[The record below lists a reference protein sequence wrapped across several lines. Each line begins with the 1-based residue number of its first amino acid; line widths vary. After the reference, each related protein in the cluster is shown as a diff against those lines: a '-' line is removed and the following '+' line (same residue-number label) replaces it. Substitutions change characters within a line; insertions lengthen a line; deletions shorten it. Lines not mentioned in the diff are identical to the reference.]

1 MIMAGGPSTPASQVP
16 SVSATRA
23 VLVGERV
30 LAEVPDRSVV
40 GLGVVV
46 DGDLEDAPVEIG
58 NELGFARLYVLPV
71 PADGSRSRGAGWFSA
86 RHRSPSSLPIR
97 TTERRL
103 LIGKSGL

>member
-1 MIMAGGPSTPASQVP
+1 MPGHDHGGRSVDAGEPGSLGIGHA
-16 SVSATRA
+16 A

-46 DGDLEDAPVEIG
+46 DGDSKMPPVEIG

-71 PADGSRSRGAGWFSA
+71 PADGSRLVEQGGFGPPPLAVEPGRSGRPSAGC
-86 RHRSPSSLPIR
+86 
-97 TTERRL
+97 
-103 LIGKSGL
+103 